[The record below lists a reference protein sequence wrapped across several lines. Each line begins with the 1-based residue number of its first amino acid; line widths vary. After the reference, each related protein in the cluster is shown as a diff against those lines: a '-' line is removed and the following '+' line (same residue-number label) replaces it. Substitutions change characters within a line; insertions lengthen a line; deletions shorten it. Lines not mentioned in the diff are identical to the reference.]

1 MAHDTS
7 PGGVTMRLDL
17 SPAGH
22 PSMVQG
28 DGPGSKTA
36 RDAMGGMYL
45 AHGAIIDL
53 GKTVK
58 DKTQIG
64 QAAIPHCEAAISKAG
79 AAQELLTSQIVTLVK
94 EIDGAIKGQPTPAAA
109 EIRAYWAKQKTP
121 IGELGMLFHN
131 AAENRDTVAAIL
143 QAPGYLSRLSDD
155 NLLML
160 RDQAAKSLC
169 PEKHAMLAETRVALG
184 VLDRAV
190 ESFTAKTT
198 AMLNRWA
205 SKDAKIIREV
215 LDRKKAS

>member
-79 AAQELLTSQIVTLVK
+79 AAQELLTSHQLRANTW
-94 EIDGAIKGQPTPAAA
+94 GAQ
-109 EIRAYWAKQKTP
+109 
-121 IGELGMLFHN
+121 
-131 AAENRDTVAAIL
+131 
-143 QAPGYLSRLSDD
+143 
-155 NLLML
+155 
-160 RDQAAKSLC
+160 
-169 PEKHAMLAETRVALG
+169 
-184 VLDRAV
+184 
-190 ESFTAKTT
+190 
-198 AMLNRWA
+198 
-205 SKDAKIIREV
+205 
-215 LDRKKAS
+215 

>member
-1 MAHDTS
+1 MKTKLTQASVAKLKPARAGQYVVRDSEQSGFLIVVGKVAKTYAVQLDNRRLGKRVTTRKSIGRADQITANEARARAAAMIAEVRTGSRRLTS
-7 PGGVTMRLDL
+7 RSQRVTLGQSWADYSADLAIQVAAGTRSQRTLD
-17 SPAGH
+17 GH

-94 EIDGAIKGQPTPAAA
+94 EIDGAVKGTPTP
-109 EIRAYWAKQKTP
+109 EHW
-121 IGELGMLFHN
+121 
-131 AAENRDTVAAIL
+131 
-143 QAPGYLSRLSDD
+143 
-155 NLLML
+155 
-160 RDQAAKSLC
+160 
-169 PEKHAMLAETRVALG
+169 
-184 VLDRAV
+184 
-190 ESFTAKTT
+190 
-198 AMLNRWA
+198 
-205 SKDAKIIREV
+205 
-215 LDRKKAS
+215 